1 MEIANSTNAV
11 HAVQVTDY
19 IEPFLKNIC
28 AKIKTIWELVERE
41 IGMRTKKTLNI
52 AENIA

>member
-19 IEPFLKNIC
+19 IEHFFFVC

-41 IGMRTKKTLNI
+41 IGMRTKITLNI